1 MVIRKA
7 GMVGIALATLP
18 IDALAL
24 ALLFGGP
31 DPAPPH
37 GTARP
42 PAVRPAPH
50 PAPPAARPPAP
61 TVPRPPAPLTG
72 WRLYPYDPEG
82 WADTPAD
89 LDNGPDSAD
98 DRATV

>member
-31 DPAPPH
+31 DQAAPPPAPTP
-37 GTARP
+37 AR
-42 PAVRPAPH
+42 
-50 PAPPAARPPAP
+50 PPAARPAPTPPAARSPAP
-61 TVPRPPAPLTG
+61 TVPRPPAPFTT

-82 WADTPAD
+82 WGDDPAD
-89 LDNGPDSAD
+89 LEGPAPD
-98 DRATV
+98 DYATV